1 MASPLL
7 IHPPQP
13 LNMQLDQILKTL
25 QWNATEAATLPAFA
39 INLVVAAVLAT
50 VLGFAY
56 IQFGQSLS
64 SRRAFARN
72 FLLLTV
78 TTTLVISIV
87 KSSLTLSLGLVGAL
101 SIVRFRAA
109 IKEPEELAYLF
120 LAIGIGLGL
129 GAGQALV
136 TVAALVLI
144 IGLLAIRY
152 YARPRV
158 ESPNLFVTVTAPAPQ
173 KLTATAILGAL
184 TDAGATAS
192 LKRFDET
199 PEQLEASFQVSFKQI
214 GSLEKATQR
223 LRELCDGVRISCLEE
238 RGLGV

>member
-1 MASPLL
+1 
-7 IHPPQP
+7 
-13 LNMQLDQILKTL
+13 MQLDQLLKSL
-25 QWNATEAATLPAFA
+25 QWSATEASTLPAFA
-39 INLVVAAVLAT
+39 INLVVAAALASL
-50 VLGFAY
+50 LGLAY

-64 SRRAFARN
+64 NRRVFARN
-72 FLLLTV
+72 FLMLTL
-78 TTTLVISIV
+78 TTTLVITIV

-109 IKEPEELAYLF
+109 IKEPEELGFLF

-136 TVAALVLI
+136 TVVALVLI

-158 ESPNLFVTVTAPAPQ
+158 ESPNLFVTVTAPGPQ
-173 KLTATAILGAL
+173 RLTATAILGAL

-199 PEQLEASFQVSFKQI
+199 PEQLEASFQVSFKQV
-214 GSLEKATQR
+214 GSLEQASQR
-223 LRELCDGVRISCLEE
+223 LRELCEGVRISCLEE
-238 RGLGV
+238 RGLGI